1 MIRSMTGYGRGRA
14 SAGDAALVVEIRS
27 VNARGLEPRVRLP
40 QELWSLEPEIRARVR
55 EAVARG
61 RVDVHVGW
69 EGPPPTSPVHR
80 LNPAGLDAALAAL
93 VEARRRE
100 GVRDEDVP
108 PGQLLG
114 LPGVLEPGEPPP
126 VDLDALRGAVFAA
139 LDEALAAHRA
149 SREEEGA
156 RLLADLAARGKRI
169 GELVAELPD
178 LVDGHA
184 SRVAEALRERVAELM
199 GDLPIDE
206 TRVAQEIALAAQRAD
221 VTEELVRLRA
231 HLERLAGLLRPEAEG
246 IGRPLE
252 FLVQEIRREATTI
265 ASKTGDPEV
274 DGRLLAIKAE
284 LEKIR
289 EQAANLE

>member
-149 SREEEGA
+149 SREEEGG

>member
-14 SAGDAALVVEIRS
+14 AAGDAALSVEIRS

-55 EAVARG
+55 EEVARG

-69 EGPPPTSPVHR
+69 EGPPPTAPVHR
-80 LNPAGLDAALAAL
+80 LNPAGLEAALAAL
-93 VEARRRE
+93 AEARRRE

-108 PGQLLG
+108 PGQLLA

-139 LDEALAAHRA
+139 LDEALAAHRR

-178 LVDGHA
+178 LVEGHA
-184 SRVAEALRERVAELM
+184 ARVAETLRERVAELM
-199 GDLPIDE
+199 GELPVDE

-231 HLERLAGLLRPEAEG
+231 HLERLAELLRPEAEG